1 MLEADPRDIILIT
14 GDRGLFHEVLQCG
27 GQLFNNY
34 AHSITDDSIHDGE
47 SVGFRCAR
55 MTLLAHVNILLS
67 FTTNGQEETSTFLVA
82 TVIGPGTEVINETTT
97 GTPSKKKTI
106 IIVGAALG
114 GV

>member
-1 MLEADPRDIILIT
+1 M
-14 GDRGLFHEVLQCG
+14 V
-27 GQLFNNY
+27 
-34 AHSITDDSIHDGE
+34 
-47 SVGFRCAR
+47 
-55 MTLLAHVNILLS
+55 S
-67 FTTNGQEETSTFLVA
+67 FTTDGQEETSTFLVA